1 MATDICKFCHAF
13 PAKHLDPVASGPAF
27 GLPLEDGS
35 DDYCCYECWEACI
48 HVASKMTEDD

>member
-48 HVASKMTEDD
+48 HVASKMAEDD